1 MARRSKF
8 ACAYHCSSYPNPRKF
23 VMIETIH
30 TPDSVF
36 TKGLVTASGFFAA
49 LALFVAIPLIQA
61 ISTGFKDPNRL
72 NEIDFI
78 LPPPPVLDMEPPPPP
93 KQEEEQE
100 QMEMEKE
107 PPRLSLDQL
116 DLALNPSMGDMSGF
130 AIDLS
135 LDAESL
141 GTSDIIFE
149 IGDVE
154 EKPTPTR
161 QIEPTYPPALKRQKI
176 NGSVTVVFVVDE
188 QGNVVAPR
196 VEKSTHMEFE
206 KPAIDAIRR
215 WKFTPGKKDGEA
227 VKVRVRAPL
236 IFKVN

>member
-1 MARRSKF
+1 
-8 ACAYHCSSYPNPRKF
+8 
-23 VMIETIH
+23 MIETIH

-36 TKGLVTASGFFAA
+36 TRGLITITGFFAA
-49 LALFVAIPLIQA
+49 LGLFVMIPLIQA
-61 ISTGFKDPNRL
+61 ISTGLKDPNKL
-72 NEIDFI
+72 SEIDFI
-78 LPPPPVLDMEPPPPP
+78 IPPPPVLELETPPPP
-93 KQEEEQE
+93 KKEEQQDE
-100 QMEMEKE
+100 MEMEKE

-116 DLALNPSMGDMSGF
+116 DLALNPSMGDMTGF
-130 AIDLS
+130 SIDLS
-135 LDAESL
+135 LDADSL
-141 GTSDIIFE
+141 GTTDMIFE

-154 EKPTPTR
+154 EKPVPTR
-161 QIEPTYPPALKRQKI
+161 QIEPTYPPSLKRQKI
-176 NGSVTVVFVVDE
+176 NGSVTVVFVVDT

-206 KPAIDAIRR
+206 KPALDAIRR

>member
-1 MARRSKF
+1 
-8 ACAYHCSSYPNPRKF
+8 
-23 VMIETIH
+23 MIETIH

-36 TKGLVTASGFFAA
+36 SRGLIVITGFFAA
-49 LALFVAIPLIQA
+49 LGLFVAIPLIQA
-61 ISTGFKDPNRL
+61 ISTGFKDPNKL
-72 NEIDFI
+72 QEIDFM
-78 LPPPPVLDMEPPPPP
+78 LPPPPALEMEAPPPP
-93 KQEEEQE
+93 KKEEKEDDL
-100 QMEMEKE
+100 EMDKE

-116 DLALNPSMGDMSGF
+116 DLALNPSMGDMTGF

-135 LDAESL
+135 LDADSL
-141 GTSDIIFE
+141 GTSDLIFE

-154 EKPTPTR
+154 EKPVPTR
-161 QIEPTYPPALKRQKI
+161 QIEPTYPPSLKRQKV
-176 NGSVTVVFVVDE
+176 NGRVVVVFVVDTL
-188 QGNVVAPR
+188 GNVVAPR

>member
-1 MARRSKF
+1 
-8 ACAYHCSSYPNPRKF
+8 
-23 VMIETIH
+23 MIETIH

-36 TKGLVTASGFFAA
+36 SKGLIGITGFFAA
-49 LALFVAIPLIQA
+49 LGLFVAIPLIQA
-61 ISTGFKDPNRL
+61 ISTGLRDPNKIQ
-72 NEIDFI
+72 EIDFI
-78 LPPPPVLDMEPPPPP
+78 LPPPPTLEIDVAPPP
-93 KQEEEQE
+93 KQEEKQE
-100 QMEMEKE
+100 EMEMDKE

-130 AIDLS
+130 SIDLS
-135 LDAESL
+135 LDADSL
-141 GTSDIIFE
+141 GTSDLIFD

-154 EKPTPTR
+154 EKPVPTR
-161 QIEPTYPPALKRQKI
+161 QIEPTYPPSLKRQKI
-176 NGSVTVVFVVDE
+176 NGSVTLVFVVDT
-188 QGNVVAPR
+188 QGNVIAPR

-206 KPAIDAIRR
+206 KPALDAIRR